1 MLRTIIRQ
9 LHSTPL
15 DEPIRSLWN
24 DYGTKG
30 SNPNNTRLQETL
42 ERLLD
47 ANIGKVFLIL
57 DALDECPEAVNRK
70 ERSLLLPLITGLQ
83 NKYSEKIH
91 VLVTSRPEPDIF
103 EHLVECTALDI
114 EENQGSDISAFVKD
128 RVEALDGRRA
138 PKEVKAQIIQE
149 LLQDEKRYAASRQ
162 LVLLLIWILFCAG
175 DFDGQTFN

>member
-15 DEPIRSLWN
+15 DGPIRNLWS

-30 SNPNNTRLQETL
+30 SNPSNTRLQETL
-42 ERLLD
+42 EILLA
-47 ANIGKVFLIL
+47 ANKGKNFLIL

-70 ERSLLLPLITGLQ
+70 ERSLLLPLLTGLQ
-83 NKYSEKIH
+83 KKYSDKIH
-91 VLVTSRPEPDIF
+91 ILVTSRPEPDIVD
-103 EHLVECTALDI
+103 HLVECTALDI

-128 RVEALDGRRA
+128 RVEALDDRRA

-149 LLQDEKRYAASRQ
+149 LLQDEKRYAASLQ
-162 LVLLLIWILFCAG
+162 LVLLLI
-175 DFDGQTFN
+175 